1 MSGVRGGPISLD
13 KLRDNCLDFLAATSR
28 ESPYGRLGI
37 SLAKCPATHRRR
49 TLTQDELAHEHL
61 KLLETVWAAAGGKVS
76 PPDMVVP
83 AVINRSLSILNAM
96 AVALSTENAI
106 VSAPLLRM
114 QIDSILRFYAFFL
127 VEDQVALLNAL
138 YEDQPFSRMT
148 DKLGNRLSGA

>member
-1 MSGVRGGPISLD
+1 
-13 KLRDNCLDFLAATSR
+13 
-28 ESPYGRLGI
+28 
-37 SLAKCPATHRRR
+37 
-49 TLTQDELAHEHL
+49 
-61 KLLETVWAAAGGKVS
+61 
-76 PPDMVVP
+76 
-83 AVINRSLSILNAM
+83 
-96 AVALSTENAI
+96 VALSTENAI